1 MTGTTQSTVMM
12 VLTPSD
18 VRTTDR
24 GDILIP
30 MKQSDGDDTE
40 HCDDGPD
47 TE

>member
-1 MTGTTQSTVMM
+1 M
-12 VLTPSD
+12 VITHRDRRDESRCGD
-18 VRTTDR
+18 DR
-24 GDILIP
+24 GGILIP